1 MRRRIGI
8 RRSGRHSWNQGCFLQ
23 VVAEGMKQLFK
34 AARADLLDDFGLGE
48 VFQGVMESW
57 NGGGA
62 VLRCFGPSVRR
73 W

>member
-1 MRRRIGI
+1 
-8 RRSGRHSWNQGCFLQ
+8 
-23 VVAEGMKQLFK
+23 MKQLFK